1 MPRIVFIAAIASLLL
16 AGSMLSCDVTIR
28 NERQGRPNIMLI
40 FVDDLGYNDVSY
52 NGATD
57 IKTPNIDRIAE
68 EGVVFSNGYVA
79 HPFCGPSR
87 AGLMTGRYPAR
98 FGMDENLAYAPSD
111 PDHGLPV
118 DEKTVATYLNDAG
131 YRTGLVGKWQLGAAP
146 PFHPINRGFDYFY
159 GFLAGGHDYFKIDTT
174 TGINGV
180 VDPYLLPLNEN
191 RGATNFTG
199 YLTDAL
205 TERAMDFIDESNDA
219 PFFLY
224 LAYNTP
230 HTPLQAP
237 ERLILKYDD
246 IDNMERRTYLAMI
259 DSLDQNIGKLL
270 DKLESSGQRNNTLLF
285 FVSDNGGVYPNEY
298 HDYIDWADNAPF
310 RGGKSDFFEGGIR
323 VPFIAS
329 WPDKWPQGK
338 TYEHMVISLDITA
351 TALSLAQIDEEEIEN
366 PLDGVNIAPFVQGN
380 MNGPPHDALFWRQW
394 HTDENR
400 TLYAVRA
407 GDTKLVKNISE
418 DKAMLFNLQSDPGEI
433 QNIANNDPD
442 AVTRL
447 DNLWREWNNNNLGN
461 VFPQD
466 AFYLTEVNQFRMDL
480 GDRVAARS
488 MQEQIRRTGNEELTC
503 ANGIAV
509 AGPNRPLGLVS
520 DCEAMMLA
528 KDALAGGDAPLNW
541 SPYIPI
547 HRWNGVTLNN
557 SAERVVQLNLTS
569 QGLRGN
575 IPPEL
580 GNLDQLEVLR
590 LNNNSLTG
598 EIPHQLGELSQL
610 RTLALSDNLLTGNIP
625 AELSRISSLEELW
638 LRNNGLDGQ
647 IPHELESL
655 PNLALIRLSTNQ
667 FTGCIPERL
676 RNVESNDLNGVIK
689 QLGITYCGQSSQ

>member
-1 MPRIVFIAAIASLLL
+1 MLRTVFIAAIASLLL
-16 AGSMLSCDVTIR
+16 AGSMLSCDVTVR

-118 DEKTVATYLNDAG
+118 DEKTIATYLNDAG

-237 ERLILKYDD
+237 ERLVLKYGD
-246 IDNMERRTYLAMI
+246 IDNMERRTYLAMV

-298 HDYIDWADNAPF
+298 HDYIDWADNTPF

-351 TALSLAQIDEEEIEN
+351 TALSLAQIDEGEIEN
-366 PLDGVNIAPFVQGN
+366 PIDGVNIAPFVQGN
-380 MNGPPHDALFWRQW
+380 VNGPPHDALFWRQW

-418 DKAMLFNLQSDPGEI
+418 DEAMLFNLQSDPGEI

-442 AVTRL
+442 TVTRL

-509 AGPNRPLGLVS
+509 AGPNRSPGLVA
-520 DCEAMMLA
+520 DCEAMMLV
-528 KDALAGGDAPLNW
+528 KDTLAGGDTSLNW

-547 HRWNGVTLNN
+547 HRWKGVTLNN
-557 SAERVVQLNLTS
+557 SAERVMQLNLTS

-590 LNNNSLTG
+590 LNSNSLTG
-598 EIPHQLGELSQL
+598 EIPPQLGELSQL
-610 RTLALSDNLLTGNIP
+610 RVLALSDNFLTGNIP
-625 AELSRISSLEELW
+625 AELANISSLEELW

-655 PNLALIRLSTNQ
+655 SNLALIRLSTNQ

-689 QLGITYCGQSSQ
+689 QLGIEYCKQSQQ

>member
-1 MPRIVFIAAIASLLL
+1 MLRTVFIAAVASLLL
-16 AGSMLSCDVTIR
+16 AGSMLSCDVAVR

-111 PDHGLPV
+111 PNHGLPA

-146 PFHPINRGFDYFY
+146 PFHPINRGFEYFY

-174 TGINGV
+174 TGINGI
-180 VDPYLLPLNEN
+180 VDPYLLPINEN

-199 YLTDAL
+199 YLTDAF
-205 TERAMDFIDESNDA
+205 TEKAIDFIDESNDA

-237 ERLILKYDD
+237 ERLILKYGD
-246 IDNMERRTYLAMI
+246 IENPERRTYLAMI

-270 DKLESSGQRNNTLLF
+270 DKLESTGKRNNTLLF
-285 FVSDNGGVYPNEY
+285 FVSDNGGVHPNEY

-351 TALSLAQIDEEEIEN
+351 TALSLAQINEAEIEK

-380 MNGPPHDALFWRQW
+380 VNGTPHDALFWRQW
-394 HTDENR
+394 HTNENKM
-400 TLYAVRA
+400 LYAVRA
-407 GDTKLVKNISE
+407 GDAKLVKNTSE
-418 DKAMLFNLQSDPGEI
+418 DKAMLFNLKADPAET
-433 QNIANNDPD
+433 QNIADNEPD
-442 AVTRL
+442 AVTQL
-447 DNLWREWNNNNLGN
+447 DNLWREWNNENLGN

-466 AFYLTEVNQFRMDL
+466 AFYLNEVTQFRMDL
-480 GDRVAARS
+480 GDRIAARS
-488 MQEQIRRTGNEELTC
+488 MQEQIRRTGNDELTC

-509 AGPNRPLGLVS
+509 PGPNRPPGLVA

-528 KDALAGGDAPLNW
+528 KDTLAEGDTSLNW

-547 HRWNGVTLNN
+547 HRWKGVTLNN
-557 SAERVVQLNLTS
+557 SAERVAQLNLTS
-569 QGLRGN
+569 QGLRGK

-580 GNLDQLEVLR
+580 GNLEQLEVLR

-598 EIPHQLGELSQL
+598 EIPHQLGQLSQL
-610 RTLALSDNLLTGNIP
+610 RILTLSDNLLTGNIP
-625 AELSRISSLEELW
+625 AELANISSLQELW
-638 LRNNGLDGQ
+638 LRNNALDGQ
-647 IPHELESL
+647 IPDELETL
-655 PNLALIRLSTNQ
+655 PNLTLIRLSTNQ
-667 FTGCIPERL
+667 FTGCIPEKL

-689 QLGITYCGQSSQ
+689 QLSITYCK